1 MLRGQIASDIVMNAS
16 SFPEKFKKVDKLKK
30 HLCSLACPG
39 DGDGQVYP
47 EQCRRC
53 MCCGYGKR
61 LLQILAEE
69 KGQQPKKRGR
79 PKGSKTNKR
88 RGGQGNESL

>member
-1 MLRGQIASDIVMNAS
+1 MLRGQIAADIVMKAS

-47 EQCRRC
+47 EQCKRC

-61 LLQILAEE
+61 LLQILAEKE
-69 KGQQPKKRGR
+69 DQAPKKRGR
-79 PKGSKTNKR
+79 PKGSKTR
-88 RGGQGNESL
+88 RTAKGEGK